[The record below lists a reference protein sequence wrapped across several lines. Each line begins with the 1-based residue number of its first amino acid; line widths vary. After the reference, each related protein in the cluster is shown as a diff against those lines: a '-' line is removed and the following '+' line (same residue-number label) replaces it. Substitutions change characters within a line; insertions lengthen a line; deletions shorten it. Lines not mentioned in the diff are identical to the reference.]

1 MKALV
6 LQKEN
11 LFPTLQDFQQP
22 VPKEDQVL
30 VNLQAAALNHRDVW
44 IANGKYP
51 GIQFPVV
58 LGSDGAGL
66 AGGKP
71 VVIQPGIDWG
81 KDERFQ
87 SKPYQIIGMPQN
99 GTFAEYISVDQSQ
112 VLPMPEHL
120 DFLHAA
126 ALPLAGLT
134 AYRVLFT
141 RCNSTAGEKVL
152 ITGIGGGVAV
162 TCLQFAV
169 AAGMKVF
176 VTSSSDEK
184 IEKAITLG
192 AIGGANYKRKTWP
205 KEIQELAGSG
215 MDVIIDSAGGDS
227 FSHLVK
233 LCSPGGRIGIYGGTD
248 GPIPNLSP
256 QLIFWRQISILGST
270 MGSNKDFAKMLDFVE
285 QHKIVPV
292 VDMVFK
298 LENANNAFERM
309 SEGQQFGKIVFDM
322 A

>member
-1 MKALV
+1 
-6 LQKEN
+6 
-11 LFPTLQDFQQP
+11 
-22 VPKEDQVL
+22 
-30 VNLQAAALNHRDVW
+30 
-44 IANGKYP
+44 
-51 GIQFPVV
+51 
-58 LGSDGAGL
+58 
-66 AGGKP
+66 
-71 VVIQPGIDWG
+71 
-81 KDERFQ
+81 
-87 SKPYQIIGMPQN
+87 
-99 GTFAEYISVDQSQ
+99 
-112 VLPMPEHL
+112 
-120 DFLHAA
+120 
-126 ALPLAGLT
+126 
-134 AYRVLFT
+134 
-141 RCNSTAGEKVL
+141 
-152 ITGIGGGVAV
+152 
-162 TCLQFAV
+162 
-169 AAGMKVF
+169 
-176 VTSSSDEK
+176 
-184 IEKAITLG
+184 
-192 AIGGANYKRKTWP
+192 
-205 KEIQELAGSG
+205 